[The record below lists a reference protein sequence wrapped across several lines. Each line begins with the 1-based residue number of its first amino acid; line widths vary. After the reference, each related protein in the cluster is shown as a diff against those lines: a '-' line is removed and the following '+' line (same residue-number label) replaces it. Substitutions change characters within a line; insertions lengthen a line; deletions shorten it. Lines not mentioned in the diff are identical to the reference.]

1 MCATGE
7 PVRPLQVFWQV
18 RQRQRR
24 APVRV
29 VPHDDRSELAQ
40 RGQARSAAAA
50 SISTTASA
58 RLRAVANATSAS
70 AIFRGGKLAIDDKRA
85 SMTNRGV

>member
-1 MCATGE
+1 
-7 PVRPLQVFWQV
+7 

-24 APVRV
+24 ALVRV

-40 RGQARSAAAA
+40 RGQARSAAAV
-50 SISTTASA
+50 SISPTVSA
-58 RLRAVANATSAS
+58 RLHAVAYAASAS
-70 AIFRGGKLAIDDKRA
+70 AIFRGGKVAIADKRA